1 MAESAS
7 IFRLPSKPSPV
18 EVLPTAVV
26 DALAERNERDLQSL
40 RRTLKLA
47 LEDAELAELRI
58 SGHPAAPFIG
68 DEFEAEV
75 LAYVAANAPPALN
88 PLTEDVGP
96 VLFTSPTADEEE
108 AAGEIQPSAE
118 QPAPMSPVIDLP
130 LTFGSRPDP
139 QPSKP
144 PGDTVVSD
152 RAGRD
157 TEQLNPESP
166 VSGDPAA
173 SSKGPKLH
181 NLPTVDPDA
190 GSTAPRPR
198 TVVVRRSAPTSNQS
212 AADEVRETYAS
223 RERGAFPDGGAFPDT
238 GAIRDTG
245 LSPGTNL
252 LTDAGAFRDAP
263 APSANAHT
271 EVGRAVGFSST
282 DPSLS
287 TDSTNTV
294 AASAGWGGLHET
306 EAVPFPVAGPVPL
319 RPDPAPLATGDS
331 YDEFWEGEE
340 GTQATKAA
348 WYKKIPANLLMQV
361 GVAMVVVALLLLK
374 LG

>member
-1 MAESAS
+1 MHPIATVPAGIVASRKRPAMAESAS

-130 LTFGSRPDP
+130 LTF
-139 QPSKP
+139 
-144 PGDTVVSD
+144 
-152 RAGRD
+152 
-157 TEQLNPESP
+157 
-166 VSGDPAA
+166 
-173 SSKGPKLH
+173 
-181 NLPTVDPDA
+181 
-190 GSTAPRPR
+190 
-198 TVVVRRSAPTSNQS
+198 
-212 AADEVRETYAS
+212 
-223 RERGAFPDGGAFPDT
+223 
-238 GAIRDTG
+238 
-245 LSPGTNL
+245 
-252 LTDAGAFRDAP
+252 
-263 APSANAHT
+263 
-271 EVGRAVGFSST
+271 
-282 DPSLS
+282 
-287 TDSTNTV
+287 
-294 AASAGWGGLHET
+294 
-306 EAVPFPVAGPVPL
+306 
-319 RPDPAPLATGDS
+319 
-331 YDEFWEGEE
+331 
-340 GTQATKAA
+340 
-348 WYKKIPANLLMQV
+348 
-361 GVAMVVVALLLLK
+361 
-374 LG
+374 